1 MTNTQAPYAPN
12 TAPHPASAGA
22 PAYAD
27 SKPLSITS
35 LVLGIVSIVAG
46 WTFLAPI
53 AGLVTGVL
61 ALKREPAGRTMAIW
75 GIVLNAVML
84 VGFAIAALLTIA
96 GLGIGL
102 AFLPFA
108 FH

>member
-1 MTNTQAPYAPN
+1 MTNPQAPYAPN
-12 TAPHPASAGA
+12 AAPYPAPAGA
-22 PAYAD
+22 PASVD

-53 AGLVTGVL
+53 AGLVTGIL
-61 ALKREPAGRTMAIW
+61 ALKREPTGRTMAVW

-84 VGFAIAALLTIA
+84 LGFAIAALLTIA

-108 FH
+108 LH